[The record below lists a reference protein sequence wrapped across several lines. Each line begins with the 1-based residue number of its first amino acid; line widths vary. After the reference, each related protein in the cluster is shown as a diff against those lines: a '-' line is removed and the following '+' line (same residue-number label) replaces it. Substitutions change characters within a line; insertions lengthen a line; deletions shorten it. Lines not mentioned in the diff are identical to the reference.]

1 MIGVLQWGSGN
12 LGSSRGFG
20 GYSPSDLVQVTALP
34 YSALKFPR
42 QMRLLEV
49 SCDESLQILKF

>member
-1 MIGVLQWGSGN
+1 MIGVLPWGSGN
-12 LGSSRGFG
+12 LDSSRGFG
-20 GYSPSDLVQVTALP
+20 GYSPSDLVQVTALFCFEV
-34 YSALKFPR
+34 SR